1 MERQVTAIHAKIGR
15 GWHKAGCGMTA
26 SDLASLPHVV
36 AFEPD
41 PNNYAMMGDAAAV
54 VLNHT
59 ATGRMAAIPPER
71 LTLVNAA
78 VGKADGTARFTSS
91 RGGSGGSNSL
101 SLTGGVVV
109 RVVRLDE
116 ELPRLGLHGRVHLV
130 KSDLEGFDPDAI
142 YGAEGLL
149 RRNAI
154 DLWYY
159 EYHGKVAS
167 QCASTCMVHL
177 VLGKCAC
184 KCA

>member
-1 MERQVTAIHAKIGR
+1 
-15 GWHKAGCGMTA
+15 MTA
-26 SDLASLPHVV
+26 SDLASLPRVV

-41 PNNYAMMGDAAAV
+41 PNSYAMLGDAAAV

-59 ATGRMAAIPPER
+59 FTGRMAAIPPER

-78 VGKADGTARFTSS
+78 VGKAEGTARFTSS
-91 RGGSGGSNSL
+91 RGGSGGSNGL
-101 SLTGGVVV
+101 SLAGGVVV

-116 ELPRLGLHGRVHLV
+116 ELPKLGLHGRVHLV

-159 EYHGKVAS
+159 EYHGKVAQQVNAHS
-167 QCASTCMVHL
+167 ACIVYAHVFSHAHLIGSTTTPRTTTSRSGMS
-177 VLGKCAC
+177 
-184 KCA
+184 